1 MDKLE
6 FAEGLG
12 KKIIEKQHDYLTAG
26 SGEDLEHIPNLKR
39 IIMAISE
46 YLESDGLPK
55 DGIIAV
61 TNNLINLSKDLFIDS
76 CLTNKDEEDE
86 EQEVREESESWFDY
100 IYEHEEY
107 PK

>member
-12 KKIIEKQHDYLTAG
+12 KKIIENQHSYFTTEG
-26 SGEDLEHIPNLKR
+26 SEDLEHIPNLKR

-61 TNNLINLSKDLFIDS
+61 ADNLIHLSKSLFIDS
-76 CLTNKDEEDE
+76 CLTNKDEEEGDL
-86 EQEVREESESWFDY
+86 EVREESESWFDY

-107 PK
+107 PE